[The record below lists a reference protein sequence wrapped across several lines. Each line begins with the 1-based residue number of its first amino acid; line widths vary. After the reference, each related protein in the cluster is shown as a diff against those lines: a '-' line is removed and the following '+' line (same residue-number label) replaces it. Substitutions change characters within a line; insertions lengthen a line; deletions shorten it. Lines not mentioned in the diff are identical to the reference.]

1 MQSLLSSLLLLL
13 FLFVFSGSVIAQ
25 SSNYELLDR
34 STMQID
40 GTSTIHDW
48 TSDVE
53 EININFDFNASAL
66 TPESDENPVTS
77 LTLTVPVE
85 EIESGKGRMNGKMY
99 DALKKD
105 DHPNIRFELSSAEV
119 TETASAGSSF
129 TLNTTGTL
137 NVAGVSKEINFPV
150 EGSVGEDG
158 DYTFTGSYEL
168 NMRDYDVDPPSAM
181 FGTIKSGEMVT
192 ISFELFFSE
201 Q

>member
-1 MQSLLSSLLLLL
+1 MKSLLLSLLL
-13 FLFVFSGSVIAQ
+13 FLFVFSGSVTAQ
-25 SSNYELLDR
+25 SSNYELLEK
-34 STMQID
+34 STMQVD

-48 TSDVE
+48 TADVE
-53 EININFDFNASAL
+53 EINIDVDFNTSAL
-66 TPESDENPVTS
+66 TAESEENPVPS

-85 EIESGKGRMNGKMY
+85 SLESGKGRMNGKIY

-105 DHPNIRFELSSAEV
+105 DHPNITFELSSAEV
-119 TETASAGSSF
+119 SEGSSASSF

-137 NVAGVSKEINFPV
+137 TIAGVSEEINFPV
-150 EGSVGEDG
+150 EGSVIEDG
-158 DYTFTGSYEL
+158 VYTFTGSYEL
-168 NMRDYDVDPPSAM
+168 NMEDYEVDPPSAM

>member
-1 MQSLLSSLLLLL
+1 MKSLLLSLLL
-13 FLFVFSGSVIAQ
+13 FLFAFSGSVTAQ
-25 SSNYELLDR
+25 SADYELLDK
-34 STMQID
+34 STMQVD
-40 GTSTIHDW
+40 GTSSIHDW
-48 TSDVE
+48 TADVE
-53 EININFDFNASAL
+53 EINIDANFNASAF

-85 EIESGKGRMNGKMY
+85 EMESGKGRMNGKMY

-105 DHPNIRFELSSAEV
+105 DHPNITFELSTAEIS
-119 TETASAGSSF
+119 EGSSESSF

-137 NVAGVSKEINFPV
+137 TIAGVSEEINFPV
-150 EGSVGEDG
+150 EGSVTGDG
-158 DYTFTGSYEL
+158 VYTFTGSYEL
-168 NMRDYDVDPPSAM
+168 NMEDYDVDPPSAM